1 MKTRFFALLMLA
13 ALLFAAA
20 TMPAG
25 AAELTEAEDAA
36 AVEMVSEADSETK
49 ILSSKAW
56 AATVLIGIACVA
68 GALGMAWSIMKTT
81 NNIAKQPEASGNLR
95 TTMMLGLVFIETIV
109 IYALIVAILIIFVL

>member
-20 TMPAG
+20 TVPAL
-25 AAELTEAEDAA
+25 AAELTDAEDAA
-36 AVEMVSEADSETK
+36 AVEMIGEADSETK

-81 NNIAKQPEASGNLR
+81 NNIAKQPEASGSLR

>member
-1 MKTRFFALLMLA
+1 MKTRLFAILMLA
-13 ALLFAAA
+13 ALLFASA
-20 TMPAG
+20 TVPAF
-25 AAELTEAEDAA
+25 AAELTDAEDAA
-36 AVEMVSEADSETK
+36 AVEMISETGSETK

>member
-20 TMPAG
+20 TVPAL
-25 AAELTEAEDAA
+25 AAELTDAEDAA
-36 AVEMVSEADSETK
+36 AVEMISETDSETK